1 MVPAHAMSIQLRC
14 VTQGALASFSLQ
26 YIDRQAQPK
35 LKTKRG
41 GRGGR
46 PPRKL
51 FSHERP
57 WFLLCLIRATLA
69 ERSYVKPCPEISLFT
84 FGHFMC
90 QLCHYIPFNSFTC
103 GHLCF
108 NCFVLVP
115 IISFIQM
122 CRHVSIVSLSAHRF
136 VHTRMCHVSS
146 TFNRCPLFHSHMPI
160 HLLSKFTSLG
170 PPCFIDT

>member
-46 PPRKL
+46 PPQKL
-51 FSHERP
+51 FSHRRP

-69 ERSYVKPCPEISLFT
+69 VRSNVNPGPEKGQRGWVSFSTLFLT
-84 FGHFMC
+84 RGVNEHPSCSHWVFFMNI
-90 QLCHYIPFNSFTC
+90 QYM
-103 GHLCF
+103 
-108 NCFVLVP
+108 VLFDPRVVP
-115 IISFIQM
+115 RFIF
-122 CRHVSIVSLSAHRF
+122 CLWACLH
-136 VHTRMCHVSS
+136 
-146 TFNRCPLFHSHMPI
+146 
-160 HLLSKFTSLG
+160 
-170 PPCFIDT
+170 